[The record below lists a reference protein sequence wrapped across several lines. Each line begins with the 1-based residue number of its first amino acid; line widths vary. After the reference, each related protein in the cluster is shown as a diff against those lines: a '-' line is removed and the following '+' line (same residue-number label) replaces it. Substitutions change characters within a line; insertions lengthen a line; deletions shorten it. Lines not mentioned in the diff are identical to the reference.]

1 MRAFR
6 LFTRLTAYYLSA
18 SIIIYLIL
26 RFVPEGRDYLPV
38 GGAQTLLAGAS
49 SDPFAAIEIGST
61 GISDLRGSILWVF
74 IAVVAALL
82 ISIPVCWTYIAC
94 RKRNEYDNSIVRSI
108 IILPML
114 LTSIVLIVHNS
125 LALAFS
131 LAGIVGAVRFRNT
144 LKSPG
149 DALYI
154 LMAIGIGLS
163 AGIGAIEVAIVM
175 TVLVNY
181 CYVAL
186 WATEFGVMNGSTRYM
201 RRPYG
206 AQKTL
211 DEDEKEAGSQ
221 AQEV

>member
-6 LFTRLTAYYLSA
+6 LFVRLSVYYLSA
-18 SIIIYLIL
+18 ALIIYLIL
-26 RFVPEGRDYLPV
+26 RFFPEGRDYLPI
-38 GGAQTLLAGAS
+38 GGAQSLLAGAS
-49 SDPFAAIEIGST
+49 QDPFAAIEIGST
-61 GISDLRGSILWVF
+61 GISDLRGSVLWVL
-74 IAVVAALL
+74 IALISALL

-114 LTSIVLIVHNS
+114 LTSVVLIVHNS

-181 CYVAL
+181 CYVLL
-186 WATEFGVMNGSTRYM
+186 WATEFGVMDGSTRYM

-206 AQKTL
+206 SKSTL
-211 DEDEKEAGSQ
+211 DEDEHGTGSPI
-221 AQEV
+221 QEV

>member
-1 MRAFR
+1 MRAIR
-6 LFTRLTAYYLSA
+6 LFLHLCAYYLGA
-18 SIIIYLIL
+18 ALIIHLL
-26 RFVPEGRDYLPV
+26 LWAFPSSVDYLPV

-49 SDPFAAIEIGST
+49 SDPFAAIEVGSK
-61 GISDLRGSILWVF
+61 GVSGLWGSSLWVF
-74 IAVVAALL
+74 IAVMSALL
-82 ISIPVCWTYIAC
+82 ISLPVCWTYIAC
-94 RKRNEYDNSIVRSI
+94 RKRDEYDNSIVRSI

-163 AGIGAIEVAIVM
+163 AGIGAIEVAIIM
-175 TVLVNY
+175 TVLVNF
-181 CYVAL
+181 CYVIL

-201 RRPYG
+201 RRPYDSKPNSDVSREG
-206 AQKTL
+206 
-211 DEDEKEAGSQ
+211 D
-221 AQEV
+221 